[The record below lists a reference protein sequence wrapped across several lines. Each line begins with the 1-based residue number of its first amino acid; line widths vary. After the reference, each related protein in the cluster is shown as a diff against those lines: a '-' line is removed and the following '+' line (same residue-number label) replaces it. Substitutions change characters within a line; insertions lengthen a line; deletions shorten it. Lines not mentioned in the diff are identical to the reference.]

1 MALPNQQTVDYPSC
15 KLVIV
20 GDGRTGK
27 TTFVKRSSM
36 VQVDGVAP
44 DKPRDSAVPSRMK
57 QFSAVNKLKKMA
69 TTKEFT
75 VQKFRLR
82 SNYYN
87 YMVVLLTAYY
97 TAGPLFRLVMG
108 ILALTLEGQTGG
120 LAPFEMVSLIIEAFA
135 WYSMLGVETK
145 VYISCS
151 GGTADLGSFMLW

>member
-1 MALPNQQTVDYPSC
+1 
-15 KLVIV
+15 
-20 GDGRTGK
+20 
-27 TTFVKRSSM
+27 
-36 VQVDGVAP
+36 
-44 DKPRDSAVPSRMK
+44 MK
-57 QFSAVNKLKKMA
+57 QFSAANKLKKMA

-75 VQKFRLR
+75 IQRFRLR

-87 YMVVLLTAYY
+87 YMMVLLTAYY

-135 WYSMLGVETK
+135 WYSMVVMLGVETK

-151 GGTADLGSFMLW
+151 GGTVDLGSFMLW